1 MQIPQVQKVGQRELR
16 QTEITPSTNQLDAGK
31 RKKSV
36 QSLVALLALMK
47 LEHWNIPQLINSHS
61 INDSLQ
67 NFLTNNF
74 YCNMKTADSEDN
86 SQIYSHIC
94 LETKCSYTDNL
105 TYFLVLCQLRW
116 NVN

>member
-16 QTEITPSTNQLDAGK
+16 QTPSTNRLDAGK

-47 LEHWNIPQLINSHS
+47 LEHWNIPQLIRSHG

-67 NFLTNNF
+67 SFLTNNF
-74 YCNMKTADSEDN
+74 YCNMTTAYSEVN
-86 SQIYSHIC
+86 SQIFSLNKMQLHRR
-94 LETKCSYTDNL
+94 LDMKC
-105 TYFLVLCQLRW
+105 
-116 NVN
+116 